1 MIRFGKTS
9 NGYWRRVL
17 TSTAIMIVTVAVI
30 VFFLPRNSGPQFRY
44 DVGKPWMYG
53 SLIAKFDFPIYKTE
67 ETIKEEQD
75 SIADAFEPYYN
86 YDAKVEKEQIARFT
100 AKYKDGI
107 PGVTPDYVAT
117 IADRLHRL
125 YQAGIMN
132 APEYSEISR
141 DTMKMVRVVNGKKAA
156 NIEIMCMYSTMTAYE
171 KLFSDPKIAAQKQ
184 ALQRC
189 NLNEYIQPNLR
200 YDEERSE
207 TELGDMLSGIPLA
220 SGMVLSG
227 QKIID
232 RGEIV
237 DDHTYRVLNSFE
249 RETKRRSASVSAVP
263 STIAGQALFVA
274 TLILLFTTYLRLFR
288 KDYFEKTRSI
298 SMLYVMITIFPLL
311 VSLMVS
317 HNVLS
322 VYILPFAIAPIFIR
336 VFLDSRTAFTAHVTM
351 VLICA
356 AAVKYQYEFIIVQLV
371 AGLIAIYSLRELSQ
385 RAEIFKTALLVTA
398 GTCGIYFA
406 LQADAGQQH
415 PHHGPQHVQV
425 LRGQRRAA
433 ALRLSADARHRK
445 DLRVHIQRDAHRAV
459 KHKQETAAQSQRGGS
474 RHVPTLRNG
483 GQPCSRNSQQNRREG
498 PALYARAHS
507 TTT

>member
-1 MIRFGKTS
+1 MIKFDNTGGKPWS
-9 NGYWRRVL
+9 RWLACSLLV
-17 TSTAIMIVTVAVI
+17 IVTVGII

-67 ETIKEEQD
+67 ATIKEEQD
-75 SIADAFEPYYN
+75 SIMEAFEPYYN
-86 YDAKVEKEQIARFT
+86 YDAAVEKEQIAKFLD
-100 AKYKDGI
+100 KYKDGI
-107 PGVTPDYVAT
+107 PGLAPDYVST

-141 DTMKMVRVVNGKKAA
+141 DTMHMVRIVNGKNAT
-156 NIEIMCMYSTMTAYE
+156 NIEIMCLYSTMTAYE
-171 KLFSDPKIAAQKQ
+171 QLFSDPKIAAQKQ
-184 ALQRC
+184 VLVHC
-189 NLNEYIQPNLR
+189 NLNEYIQPNLK
-200 YDEERSE
+200 YDKERSE
-207 TELGDMLSGIPLA
+207 TEVGDLLSTIPLA

-237 DDHTYRVLNSFE
+237 DDYTYRVLNSFE
-249 RETKRRSASVSAVP
+249 KETKRRSASVTAVP
-263 STIAGQALFVA
+263 STIAGQVLFVG

-298 SMLYVMITIFPLL
+298 AMLYVMITAFPLL
-311 VSLMVS
+311 VSLMIT

-356 AAVKYQYEFIIVQLV
+356 AAVKYQYEFI
-371 AGLIAIYSLRELSQ
+371 
-385 RAEIFKTALLVTA
+385 
-398 GTCGIYFA
+398 
-406 LQADAGQQH
+406 
-415 PHHGPQHVQV
+415 
-425 LRGQRRAA
+425 
-433 ALRLSADARHRK
+433 
-445 DLRVHIQRDAHRAV
+445 AV
-459 KHKQETAAQSQRGGS
+459 R
-474 RHVPTLRNG
+474 P
-483 GQPCSRNSQQNRREG
+483 
-498 PALYARAHS
+498 S
-507 TTT
+507 TSHFS